1 MSDGWGKPIF
11 PKEAYSFPIA
21 VFPLSF
27 FILTRFPSSLSF
39 FLAFLGRWRFQTMP
53 NVRSRCLLATPP
65 RKGGGVE
72 SRDFSGAA
80 ERQGRGGAVPRA
92 AWPQPLPLLSHLCIF
107 YVPFVNEDLVKSLQ
121 RKGRKN
127 FLISILAV
135 RTGMKGD
142 RLIEGQNVF
151 LFLYF
156 TFYRLGILELK
167 RL

>member
-1 MSDGWGKPIF
+1 
-11 PKEAYSFPIA
+11 
-21 VFPLSF
+21 
-27 FILTRFPSSLSF
+27 
-39 FLAFLGRWRFQTMP
+39 MP

-142 RLIEGQNVF
+142 RLIEGQMF
-151 LFLYF
+151 SYF
-156 TFYRLGILELK
+156 YISHFTDWEF
-167 RL
+167 